1 MNAGLSRSLSIW
13 IVFSAGWAAP
23 ESRTASPGTAG
34 NGQATVQR
42 LAEEDIMHPMFVKL
56 FLEPDA
62 DDLLADEEEQRRRA
76 ARARHTRSRMT
87 LTVTTRAAAARPA
100 DLGRAGTRHG

>member
-1 MNAGLSRSLSIW
+1 
-13 IVFSAGWAAP
+13 
-23 ESRTASPGTAG
+23 
-34 NGQATVQR
+34 
-42 LAEEDIMHPMFVKL
+42 MHPMFVKL

-87 LTVTTRAAAARPA
+87 LTVATRAQDRLP
-100 DLGRAGTRHG
+100 RR